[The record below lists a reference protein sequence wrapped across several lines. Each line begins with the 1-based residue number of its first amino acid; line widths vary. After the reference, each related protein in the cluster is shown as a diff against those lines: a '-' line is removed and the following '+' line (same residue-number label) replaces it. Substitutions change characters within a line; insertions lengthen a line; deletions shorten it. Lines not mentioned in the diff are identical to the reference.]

1 VVATGTE
8 STITAQPIVLRSS
21 RENGKDQEPT
31 AKDVDMSITK
41 QIEILMCKARHP
53 SCSAEQRLEIR
64 HKIYNLQLQR
74 EEEYL
79 RDHLDNNPQ
88 NE

>member
-1 VVATGTE
+1 MTLT
-8 STITAQPIVLRSS
+8 
-21 RENGKDQEPT
+21 DQ
-31 AKDVDMSITK
+31 I
-41 QIEILMCKARHP
+41 QLLLCKARHP

-79 RDHLDNNPQ
+79 RDHLDNNSQ
-88 NE
+88 SN